1 MLQAVSAALDAVTG
15 AVPHAAVDAL
25 GTDVPLVRAGLV
37 DLDVTF
43 FIQTLFF
50 LALVFILPKLIFE
63 PLMER
68 LGQRDTRTSGAR
80 DDAKRMLK
88 DADAQVLIFEK
99 ATSEQKQVALAERA
113 AARESAQ
120 QKAGEL
126 LDKVRADTDAR
137 VEAGIA
143 ELRSDAETGRAQVDA
158 DATAIAAEIAEK
170 ILTGGSA
177 TRAAH

>member
-1 MLQAVSAALDAVTG
+1 
-15 AVPHAAVDAL
+15 
-25 GTDVPLVRAGLV
+25 
-37 DLDVTF
+37 
-43 FIQTLFF
+43 
-50 LALVFILPKLIFE
+50 
-63 PLMER
+63 
-68 LGQRDTRTSGAR
+68 
-80 DDAKRMLK
+80 
-88 DADAQVLIFEK
+88 VLIFEK

-126 LDKVRADTDAR
+126 IDKVRADTDAR